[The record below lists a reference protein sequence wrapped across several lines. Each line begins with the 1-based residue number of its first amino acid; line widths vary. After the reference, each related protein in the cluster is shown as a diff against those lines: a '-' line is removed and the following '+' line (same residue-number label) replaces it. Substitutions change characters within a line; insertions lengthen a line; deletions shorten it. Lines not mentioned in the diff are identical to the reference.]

1 MKRPVAGCSLAHRLR
16 GKDGVRMDADGEKR
30 ENFWHQFMVE
40 YKAVGALKCLAS
52 RLTLSLV
59 AHGRSALGLGSSL
72 RPEKR

>member
-1 MKRPVAGCSLAHRLR
+1 
-16 GKDGVRMDADGEKR
+16 MDADGEKR